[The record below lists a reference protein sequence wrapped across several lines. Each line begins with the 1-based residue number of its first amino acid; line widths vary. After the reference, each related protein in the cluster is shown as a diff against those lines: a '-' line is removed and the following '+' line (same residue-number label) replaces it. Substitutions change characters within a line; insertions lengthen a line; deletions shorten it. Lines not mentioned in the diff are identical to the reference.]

1 MWIAK
6 GQFMIR
12 RNSAVIFYLL
22 MASTAGF
29 TAGQPR
35 VPKGIYTN
43 FIIGP
48 TINAAQTAA
57 YPNIKLNKNLPQYPN
72 PAIAPD
78 PTDAVLVSYFSTL
91 LNNPAISGLAPQ
103 IGWDVLN
110 PGKGVYTW
118 NALDDVFN
126 AVDQWNK
133 AHRFLPPK
141 TIQLI
146 INPGFSTPPY
156 VFSDVDTS
164 VCGAGASP
172 CPQAGSCDGLFMSP
186 LLTVSHYCGYT
197 TIFYEVEAGAP
208 NQKVLPMPWNEVYK
222 IDYGT
227 FLTALNQHLQTEPSS
242 SAFVS
247 IAMSG
252 PTASSTEMILP
263 SNGNQTFTVGGV
275 SNNGL
280 IALSTTPPLPALPP
294 GESPAP
300 GITADEAWDAL
311 VVNFYGTGTNFE
323 YTDQPFIDEWIN
335 AINLYSGI
343 FNDITLCLTTTT
355 DGLPAF
361 VAAPAGQTVPAP
373 GFSQDCGV
381 MTPDHEQECSA
392 VTQVLYD
399 FVNPTVGGNN
409 AKAVFEAGMTAAR
422 DSDDLGT
429 NGVKWLA
436 AVTASGKNP
445 LLGTPYSMSR
455 ILGGM
460 QFSHSFTSSNGNAN
474 GSTDG
479 STDIEAEGC
488 PTFPT
493 TLCPNLTP
501 AQGFFNVM
509 QDSYLVGTAVGPLFG
524 ASNSVNDGP
533 SGWVY
538 KNAPMNFLEIY
549 DNDVIYA
556 SGLAGCTM
564 QQITGSPAS
573 PANEVA
579 IPPDVSA
586 CIVQPFSSTWLSV
599 LTTQAELDLASL
611 SQLLIAE
618 PASSNLPF

>member
-1 MWIAK
+1 
-6 GQFMIR
+6 MIR
-12 RNSAVIFYLL
+12 GNSALISCLL
-22 MASTAGF
+22 IASTAGF

-35 VPKGIYTN
+35 VPKGIYST
-43 FIIGP
+43 FIIEGI
-48 TINAAQTAA
+48 INQAQAAA

-72 PAIAPD
+72 PAITPD
-78 PTDAVLVSYFSTL
+78 PTDAVLVSYFTTL

-103 IGWDVLN
+103 IGWNTLN
-110 PGKGVYTW
+110 PAKGVYTW
-118 NALDDVFN
+118 NALDDVFT
-126 AVDQWNK
+126 AVDQWNS

-141 TIQLI
+141 TIQILI
-146 INPGFSTPPY
+146 GAGFNAPPY
-156 VFSDVDTS
+156 VFSDIDTG
-164 VCGAGASP
+164 VCGAAAAP

-186 LLTVSHYCGYT
+186 LFPVSKFCGYT
-197 TIFYEVEAGAP
+197 TLFYETEAGAP
-208 NQKVLPMPWNEVYK
+208 NQKALPMPWNQIYK
-222 IDYGT
+222 TDHGT
-227 FLTALNQHLQTEPSS
+227 FLTALNQHLQAEPSS
-242 SAFVS
+242 SAFNS

-263 SNGNQTFTVGGV
+263 SNSDQTFTVDGV

-280 IALSTTPPLPALPP
+280 ISLSTTPPLPAFPP
-294 GESPAP
+294 GETAAP

-311 VVNFYGTGTNFE
+311 VVNFYGTGSGFK
-323 YTDQPFIDEWIN
+323 YTDLPFIDEWIA
-335 AINLYSGI
+335 AINLYSSI
-343 FNDITLCLTTTT
+343 FNDITLMLTTTT
-355 DGLPAF
+355 DALPGF
-361 VAAPAGQTVPAP
+361 PAAPANQLVPAL
-373 GFSQDCGV
+373 GFSSDCGL
-381 MTPDHEQECSA
+381 TTQAAEQECSA

-399 FVNPTVGGNN
+399 FVNPTVGGSN

-422 DSDDLGT
+422 DSFDLGT
-429 NGVKWLA
+429 NAVRWLA
-436 AVTASGKNP
+436 EVTASGRNP
-445 LLGTPYSMSR
+445 LQGTPYSMSR

-460 QFSHSFTSSNGNAN
+460 QFSHSFTADTGQSNGA
-474 GSTDG
+474 TDG

-524 ASNSVNDGP
+524 ASNSVTYGN
-533 SGWVY
+533 WVY

-549 DNDVIYA
+549 DGDVIYA

-573 PANEVA
+573 PANLVA

-618 PASSNLPF
+618 PPP

>member
-1 MWIAK
+1 
-6 GQFMIR
+6 MIR
-12 RNSAVIFYLL
+12 RRSAPILCLL

-29 TAGQPR
+29 TSAQPR

-43 FIIGP
+43 FIVEH
-48 TINAAQTAA
+48 TINSAQTAA
-57 YPNIKLNKNLPQYPN
+57 YPNTKPKDLPEYPN
-72 PAIAPD
+72 PAITPD
-78 PTDAVLVSYFSTL
+78 PTDAVLVSYFTTL

-103 IGWDVLN
+103 IGWDKLN
-110 PGKGVYTW
+110 PAKGVYTW
-118 NALDDVFN
+118 NALDDVFT
-126 AVDQWNK
+126 AVNQWNN
-133 AHRFLPPK
+133 AHRLLPPK

-156 VFSDVDTS
+156 VFSDIDTS

-186 LLTVSHYCGYT
+186 LFPVSKICGYT
-197 TIFYEVEAGAP
+197 TLFYEVEAGAP
-208 NQKVLPMPWNEVYK
+208 NQEMLPMPWNDVYK
-222 IDYGT
+222 TDYGT
-227 FLTALNQHLQTEPSS
+227 FLSTLNQHLQTEPSS

-263 SNGNQTFTVGGV
+263 SNVDQTFLVGGV

-280 IALSTTPPLPALPP
+280 ISLSTTPPLPALPP

-311 VVNFYGTGTNFE
+311 VVNFYGTGTDFK
-323 YTDQPFIDEWIN
+323 YTDKPFINEWIN
-335 AINLYSGI
+335 SINLYSGI

-361 VAAPAGQTVPAP
+361 VAAPAGQTAPAP
-373 GFSQDCGV
+373 GFSEDCGV
-381 MTPDHEQECSA
+381 MTPDHEQACSA

-422 DSDDLGT
+422 DSADLGT

-460 QFSHSFTSSNGNAN
+460 QFSHSFSSLLGNAN
-474 GSTDG
+474 GSTG
-479 STDIEAEGC
+479 SSSDLEAEGC
-488 PTFPT
+488 PTFP

-509 QDSYLVGTAVGPLFG
+509 QDSYFVGTAVGPLFG

-533 SGWVY
+533 TGWVY
-538 KNAPMNFLEIY
+538 KDAPMNFLEIY

-556 SGLAGCTM
+556 SGLEGCSM
-564 QQITGSPAS
+564 QKITGSPAS
-573 PANEVA
+573 PANLVA
-579 IPPDVSA
+579 VPPDISS

-618 PASSNLPF
+618 QPL

>member
-1 MWIAK
+1 
-6 GQFMIR
+6 MIR
-12 RNSAVIFYLL
+12 KRNALISCLL

-29 TAGQPR
+29 TAAQPR

-43 FIIGP
+43 FIVER
-48 TINAAQTAA
+48 TISPAQTAA
-57 YPNIKLNKNLPQYPN
+57 YPNIKLAKNLPQYPN
-72 PAIAPD
+72 PAITPD
-78 PTDAVLVSYFSTL
+78 PTDAVLVSYFTTL
-91 LNNPAISGLAPQ
+91 LNNPAISGLAPMF
-103 IGWDVLN
+103 GWDKLN
-110 PGKGVYTW
+110 PAQDVYTW
-118 NALDDVFN
+118 NALDDVFTAIN
-126 AVDQWNK
+126 QWNN

-146 INPGFSTPPY
+146 ISAGFNAPPY
-156 VFSDVDTS
+156 VFSDIDTS
-164 VCGAGASP
+164 VCGVGASP

-186 LLTVSHYCGYT
+186 LLPVSPICGYT
-197 TIFYEVEAGAP
+197 TLFYEVEGGP
-208 NQKVLPMPWNEVYK
+208 PIQKLLPMPWNQVYK
-222 IDYGT
+222 TDYGT

-247 IAMSG
+247 IAMAG
-252 PTASSTEMILP
+252 PTSSSTEMILP
-263 SNGNQTFTVGGV
+263 SNSNQSFPVGGV

-280 IALSTTPPLPALPP
+280 ISLSTAPPLPALPP
-294 GESPAP
+294 GETPAP

-311 VVNFYGTGTNFE
+311 VVNFYGKPSGFE
-323 YTDQPFIDEWIN
+323 YTDLPFINEWIN
-335 AINLYSGI
+335 AIDLYSGI
-343 FNDITLCLTTTT
+343 FSDITLCLTTTT
-355 DGLPAF
+355 DALPAF
-361 VAAPAGQTVPAP
+361 PAAPSSQLDAAP
-373 GFSQDCGV
+373 GFSPDCGIK
-381 MTPDHEQECSA
+381 TQQDHEQECSA

-422 DSDDLGT
+422 DGLDLGT
-429 NGVKWLA
+429 NAVKWLA
-436 AVTASGKNP
+436 DVTAAGKNP

-460 QFSHSFTSSNGNAN
+460 QFSHSFTSSNGNAD

-479 STDIEAEGC
+479 SSDIEAEGC
-488 PTFPT
+488 PTFP

-524 ASNSVNDGP
+524 ASNSVDDGP
-533 SGWVY
+533 TGWVY

-573 PANEVA
+573 PANLVA

-599 LTTQAELDLASL
+599 LTTQVELDLASL
-611 SQLLIAE
+611 GQLRIAE
-618 PASSNLPF
+618 PPL